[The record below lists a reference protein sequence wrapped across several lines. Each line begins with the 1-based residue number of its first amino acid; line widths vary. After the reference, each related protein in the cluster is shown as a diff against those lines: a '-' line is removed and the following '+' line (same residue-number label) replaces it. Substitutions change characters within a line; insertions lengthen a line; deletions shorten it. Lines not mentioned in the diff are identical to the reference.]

1 MSSSSDAK
9 DSSGSSRE
17 TSFEVYVS
25 KDTFKFHCAH
35 FVAFQ
40 GFREKL
46 HGHNYRVGVRVLG
59 SRKISGDGYVVDF
72 GDIKTVTKK
81 VCKQLNEHFL
91 CPTLSDVIDIQV
103 ISKEGGDGAEAV
115 TLRCEDGAFFEFPKS
130 DCAMLPIVHATTE
143 ELAIYLWSR
152 ILEELNS
159 DYLLKRGVHTMEITV
174 AEAVGQ
180 EATFRL
186 AIPKELD
193 RAPLDVKSFI
203 MEGQITPM
211 PCPSGPSKKDESSST
226 KKDDKKVKEHCGCSC
241 EGCKGALSEKLQKL
255 ADAINTKKISSDSL
269 SVSDL
274 EKVIGGL

>member
-1 MSSSSDAK
+1 MTP
-9 DSSGSSRE
+9 RE
-17 TSFEVYVS
+17 TTSFEVYVS

-81 VCKQLNEHFL
+81 VCKELNEHFL
-91 CPTLSDVIDIQV
+91 CPTLSDVMDIK
-103 ISKEGGDGAEAV
+103 IITKEEDGSEAV

-130 DCAMLPIVHATTE
+130 DCAMLPILHATTE

-186 AIPKELD
+186 EIPKELNS
-193 RAPLDVKSFI
+193 APLDVKSFI
-203 MEGQITPM
+203 MEGNIAPM
-211 PCPSGPSKKDESSST
+211 PCPSGPSKDAKGAQ
-226 KKDDKKVKEHCGCSC
+226 KKSKKEEHCGCNCS
-241 EGCKGALSEKLQKL
+241 GCKSAFSEKLQQL
-255 ADAINTKKISSDSL
+255 ADAINANKLPSSNNDGSL